1 MSEMSVSAE
10 KALDGL
16 LATLQGGDLS
26 PMELRMLLWLA
37 AREEATQLELT
48 RALSARAGA
57 IGRATR
63 RLAARGLITRRF
75 DRGRRSR
82 FVLGIT
88 STGIAAVS
96 PLVEWVAELQ
106 PARQWRKTT
115 GHRAG

>member
-48 RALSARAGA
+48 RALSARTGA
-57 IGRATR
+57 IGQATG
-63 RLAARGLITRRF
+63 RLAVRGLITRRF

-106 PARQWRKTT
+106 PAR
-115 GHRAG
+115 